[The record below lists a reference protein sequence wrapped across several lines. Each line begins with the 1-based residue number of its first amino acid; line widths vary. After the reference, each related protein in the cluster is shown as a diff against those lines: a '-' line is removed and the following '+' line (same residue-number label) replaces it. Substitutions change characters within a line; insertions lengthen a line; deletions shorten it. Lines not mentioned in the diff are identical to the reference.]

1 MICVVA
7 TLDWRYVCVCVHA
20 CVCVCVCAH
29 VYICVCECVCACVRA
44 SSCTFCMLALCIAM
58 CLTRYVYTLP
68 GAVLPSFY
76 FQTYLCFQ
84 SCLSD
89 LGTVSGRFKDV
100 VDFGFSQLSSSAIK
114 PRIRPLADAFL
125 SISHNITEAS
135 VVKPKRWCFALLCS
149 SRQCCKLCNRVPM
162 SISLQM

>member
-1 MICVVA
+1 
-7 TLDWRYVCVCVHA
+7 
-20 CVCVCVCAH
+20 
-29 VYICVCECVCACVRA
+29 
-44 SSCTFCMLALCIAM
+44 MLALSIAM
-58 CLTRYVYTLP
+58 CVRRYVDMLP
-68 GAVLPSFY
+68 GAVLCSFY
-76 FQTYLCFQ
+76 FRTYLCFQ

-135 VVKPKRWCFALLCS
+135 VVKRRDGVSPYYAV
-149 SRQCCKLCNRVPM
+149 RVSVVNCVTGYPCLYLYKCDR
-162 SISLQM
+162 SDL

>member
-1 MICVVA
+1 MCVR
-7 TLDWRYVCVCVHA
+7 RYVD
-20 CVCVCVCAH
+20 
-29 VYICVCECVCACVRA
+29 
-44 SSCTFCMLALCIAM
+44 M
-58 CLTRYVYTLP
+58 LP
-68 GAVLPSFY
+68 GAVLCSFY
-76 FQTYLCFQ
+76 FRTYLCFQ

-135 VVKPKRWCFALLCS
+135 VVKPKRRCFALLRS
-149 SRQCCKLCNRVPM
+149 SRQCCKLCNRLPV
-162 SISLQM
+162 SVSLQM